1 METLDEVQGIENDI
15 AVTVPPTRSLFGRG
29 EAVIYSARSPD
40 KHTPNEDV
48 VAVLPYDQTSGL
60 LIVADGLGGMPEGEE
75 ASRLAVDSIAE
86 VVAEAAQTGLPLR
99 DALLNGIEQANR
111 RVLARGTGAAT
122 TLAAVEIAGNTI
134 RPYHIGD
141 SLILICGQRGR
152 IKLQTVSHSPVGY
165 AVEAGLLDEDE
176 AVHHEQR
183 HLVSNVIGGTDMRIE
198 IGPTVELA
206 PRDTVVLASDGLADN
221 LYLNEIVEF
230 ARKGPLV
237 AGANA
242 LSHLAHLRM
251 THARSDSP
259 SHPDDLSF
267 VLFRLR

>member
-1 METLDEVQGIENDI
+1 MKQLDEVHGIEIEI
-15 AVTVPPTRSLFGRG
+15 AVTLPPTRSLFGDG

-40 KHTPNEDV
+40 KQTPNEDV
-48 VAVLPYDQTSGL
+48 VAVLPYDSTSGL
-60 LIVADGLGGMPEGEE
+60 LVVADGLGGMPEGEE
-75 ASRLAVDSIAE
+75 ASRAAVDTIAE
-86 VVAEAAQTGLPLR
+86 AVAEAARSGLPLR

-122 TLAAVEIAGNTI
+122 TLAAVEIAGNTV

-141 SLILICGQRGR
+141 SLILISGQRGR

-198 IGPTVELA
+198 IGPTVTLA

-221 LYLNEIVEF
+221 LYLNEIVEL

-237 AGANA
+237 EGARA
-242 LSHLAHLRM
+242 LSRLAHERM
-251 THARSDSP
+251 THPHPAAP

-267 VLFRLR
+267 ALFRLR